1 MPYRIQSVENVNS
14 FYSEKGMKLSD
25 SIIASYMMLFFI
37 VSKIGN
43 VYGYRTVAKRS
54 IFTTSLTRI
63 WKKNSDSADYSGAA
77 GRVPTTP
84 ESRWPV
90 LAVGVIE
97 SPYVT
102 KYDTPKQ
109 ATISRHDGG
118 ARAGS
123 IRLFPGYEECIDQ
136 LDGFDFIWV
145 ITYMHLNSGFK
156 KKIRPMPREG
166 SSSYD
171 IIYCLICFGT
181 LRYYLAC
188 YHIVSRVAVH
198 SAEQ

>member
-1 MPYRIQSVENVNS
+1 M
-14 FYSEKGMKLSD
+14 F
-25 SIIASYMMLFFI
+25 LFAAG
-37 VSKIGN
+37 KIGS
-43 VYGYRTVAKRS
+43 VSGFRTTSQRG
-54 IFTTSLTRI
+54 IFTTSVTRI
-63 WKKNSDSADYSGAA
+63 YKKSVDSADYSGAA
-77 GRVPTTP
+77 GRVITTP

-123 IRLFPGYEECIDQ
+123 IRLFPGYEDCIDQ

-166 SSSYD
+166 SDMFLS
-171 IIYCLICFGT
+171 CF
-181 LRYYLAC
+181 A
-188 YHIVSRVAVH
+188 
-198 SAEQ
+198 